1 MLGVPVQVPGTNIQ
15 FEVARNRAGGSVINV
30 PPNWPTEDF
39 DQIVDLVLKFAARQ
53 ARRKRQH
60 ADVAAN
66 RAAL

>member
-1 MLGVPVQVPGTNIQ
+1 MLGEPVRVPWTNIE
-15 FEVARNRAGGSVINV
+15 FKVARNRAGGSVINV
-30 PPNWPTEDF
+30 PPDWPAGNF

-53 ARRKRQH
+53 ARKRQH